1 MESARGMEDHDGFGP
16 RDLAALVDVSR
27 ETLTD
32 LERFRQML
40 AKWNR
45 RVDLVGPRE
54 LARFWRRH
62 ALDSAQLLA
71 HAPETATNFVDLG
84 SGAGFPGIV
93 LALQLRERRGA
104 QLQLVES
111 DQKKAAFLR
120 QALHELRAPA
130 FLLNRRIESTGRE
143 SLPSATGAGIAP
155 GRADI
160 ISARALAPL
169 PKLFEYANLW
179 LTKKGCGLFLKG
191 QDVEA
196 ELTAASISW
205 KCVASRIPS
214 LADPG
219 GVVLRV
225 EALSRV

>member
-1 MESARGMEDHDGFGP
+1 MGAGGGVDDDGFGP
-16 RDLAALVDVSR
+16 AELARLVNVSR

-32 LERFRQML
+32 LGRFRQML
-40 AKWNR
+40 GKWNQ

-62 ALDSAQLLA
+62 ALDSAQLLH
-71 HAPETATNFVDLG
+71 HAPDEARNFVDLG

-93 LALQLRERRGA
+93 LALQLRERPRA
-104 QLQLVES
+104 RLQLIEA
-111 DQKKAAFLR
+111 DHKKAVFLR
-120 QALHELRAPA
+120 QALYELAAPA
-130 FLLNRRIESTGRE
+130 FVVTMRIEKAANLSASPG
-143 SLPSATGAGIAP
+143 SAPDILPQT
-155 GRADI
+155 ADVV
-160 ISARALAPL
+160 SARALAPL
-169 PKLFEYANLW
+169 PKLLEYANPW

-191 QDVEA
+191 QGVEA
-196 ELTAASISW
+196 ELTEAAISW
-205 KCVASRIPS
+205 KYVASRIPS